1 MKFPKAYYLF
11 FVTFLFLITSTIS
24 AQDNL
29 IIVSADESIQSSF
42 KAEGRLF
49 LFINDN
55 PNVEPRTQTWP
66 RKGNT
71 IFAKNY
77 SGVNVSEGIRVT
89 DINTWQTTS
98 DVPFNELEAG
108 EYYVQILWDQ
118 DQTESTI
125 DAPGNS
131 YSAKQKIR
139 LPLTESIELS
149 LSDIIPERSVIDH
162 PLVREITM
170 KSAALSAFWGEDRY
184 LKATV
189 LLPKNYD
196 EKAGKAYPIRYN
208 VSGYGGRYTRVN
220 RVAGNEEFMSW
231 WQSEDAPEVINVFLD
246 GEGPFGDSYQLDSDN
261 SGPYGQALIYEL
273 IPDIEKKYRGTT
285 DAATRFVDGCS
296 TGGWVSLALQLIYPD
311 VFGGV
316 FSYSPDAIEFTNY
329 QLVNVYEDQNVYVN
343 EHGYERP
350 VMRDTNGEPM
360 MSMREFINYEN
371 VLGKSNTYVTSGGQ
385 FSAHTA
391 LYSPKGE
398 DGLPKPMFDPIT
410 GEIDRSVA
418 VAWEKY
424 DLKLLVE
431 RNWETLGD
439 KLQGKIYI
447 WAADMDN
454 FYLNPATRV
463 FEKALRDV
471 SGNTSDAVIEY
482 APMQGHCQQFSNK
495 RVLEQIAEKLNGTW

>member
-1 MKFPKAYYLF
+1 MIKNLTLYLCL
-11 FVTFLFLITSTIS
+11 LFIASLPPSN
-24 AQDNL
+24 AQ
-29 IIVSADESIQSSF
+29 SQSINIELDQKLQSDF
-42 KAEGRLF
+42 IEEGRLF
-49 LFINDN
+49 VFLNIN

-66 RKGNT
+66 RAGNT
-71 IFAKNY
+71 LFAKNF
-77 SGVNVSEGIRVT
+77 SDIAATQGFNIT
-89 DINTWQTTS
+89 DINSWQTTS
-98 DVPFNELEAG
+98 MSNFNQLEPG
-108 EYYVQILWDQ
+108 DYYLQVLWDQ
-118 DQTESTI
+118 DQSESRI
-125 DAPGNS
+125 DAPGNI
-131 YSAKQKIR
+131 YSQKQKIS
-139 LPLTESIELS
+139 LPLTAPLEITLAEMIE
-149 LSDIIPERSVIDH
+149 ERNVIDH
-162 PLVREITM
+162 PQVREITM
-170 KSAALSAFWGEDRY
+170 KSDALSEFWGEDRF

-196 EKAGKAYPIRYN
+196 ENAGKAYPIRYN
-208 VSGYGGRYTRVN
+208 VSGYGGRYN
-220 RVAGNEEFMSW
+220 RINRIAGNADFMDW
-231 WQSEDAPEVINVFLD
+231 WNSDDAPEVINVFLD

-261 SGPYGQALIYEL
+261 NGPYGQALIYEL
-273 IPDIEKKYRGTT
+273 IPHIEKMYRGTT
-285 DAATRFVDGCS
+285 EAKTRFVDGCS
-296 TGGWVSLALQLIYPD
+296 TGGWVSLALQLFYPD

-329 QLVNVYEDQNVYVN
+329 QLVNVYEDQNVYTN

-360 MSMREFINYEN
+360 MSMREFLNYEN

-398 DGLPKPMFDPIT
+398 DGLPKPMFHPTT
-410 GEIDRSVA
+410 GAIDRSVIEN
-418 VAWEKY
+418 WEKY

-431 RNWETLGD
+431 NNWETLGP

-463 FEKALRDV
+463 FEKALREA

-482 APMQGHCQQFSNK
+482 AAMQGHCQQFSNR
-495 RVLEQIAEKLNGTW
+495 RVLEQIAEKLASD

>member
-1 MKFPKAYYLF
+1 MKYAYF
-11 FVTFLFLITSTIS
+11 FVSLCIFFSPLKSSYAQTIT
-24 AQDNL
+24 
-29 IIVSADESIQSSF
+29 IQLDKEVQSKF
-42 KAEGRLF
+42 VDEGRLF
-49 LFINDN
+49 VFLNTN

-66 RKGNT
+66 RAGNT
-71 IFAKNY
+71 LFAKNLDKI
-77 SGVNVSEGIRVT
+77 SATKGFEIN
-89 DINTWQTTS
+89 DLNTWQTTS
-98 DVPFNELEAG
+98 ATSFSELEAG
-108 EYYVQILWDQ
+108 EYYLQVLWDQ
-118 DQTESTI
+118 DQSESQI
-125 DAPGNS
+125 DAPGNI
-131 YSAKQKIR
+131 YSVKQKLR
-139 LPLTESIELS
+139 LPLEKPITIS
-149 LSDIIPERSVIDH
+149 LSEIIAEREVIDH

-170 KSAALSAFWGEDRY
+170 NSKVLSDFWGEERS
-184 LKATV
+184 LKATL

-208 VSGYGGRYTRVN
+208 VSGYGGRYDRIN
-220 RVAGNEEFMSW
+220 RIAGNADFMDW
-231 WQSEDAPEVINVFLD
+231 WNSEDAPEVINVFLD

-273 IPDIEKKYRGTT
+273 IPHIEQKYRGTT
-285 DAATRFVDGCS
+285 EAATRFVDGCS
-296 TGGWVSLALQLIYPD
+296 TGGWVSLALQLMYPD

-360 MSMREFINYEN
+360 MSMRAFINYEN
-371 VLGKSNTYVTSGGQ
+371 VLGASNTYINSGGQ
-385 FSAHTA
+385 FSAHNA
-391 LYSPKGE
+391 LYSPKGD
-398 DGLPKPMFDPIT
+398 DGLPKPMFDAVT
-410 GEIDRSVA
+410 GKIDQSVLEN
-418 VAWEKY
+418 WKKY

-431 RNWETLGD
+431 NNWETLGP

-463 FEKALRDV
+463 FEKALREA

-482 APMQGHCQQFSNK
+482 AAMQGHCQQFSNR
-495 RVLEQIAEKLNGTW
+495 RVLEQIAEKLTSK